1 MYVIPHYRQASLPN
15 CDLPA
20 VQMNYE
26 ASEDS
31 IIIYMYL
38 TCMDMYIFTR
48 NQKKERLPDPA
59 LGH

>member
-31 IIIYMYL
+31 IIIYLGPYL
-38 TCMDMYIFTR
+38 YVLTR

>member
-20 VQMNYE
+20 MQMNYE
-26 ASEDS
+26 ASEDA
-31 IIIYMYL
+31 IIIYLGPYL
-38 TCMDMYIFTR
+38 YVLTR